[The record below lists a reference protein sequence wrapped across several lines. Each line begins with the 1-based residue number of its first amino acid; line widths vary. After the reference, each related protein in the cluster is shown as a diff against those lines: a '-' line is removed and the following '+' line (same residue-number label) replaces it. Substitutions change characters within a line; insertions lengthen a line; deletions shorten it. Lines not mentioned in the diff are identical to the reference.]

1 MALFPLDTLKTRL
14 QSAQGF
20 LKAGG
25 LRGIYSGLGSAAV
38 GSAPT
43 GEIFYPSILQ
53 KYVVGKT
60 FLQTCTCMWVGLP
73 RLHV

>member
-1 MALFPLDTLKTRL
+1 LAGTSVDIALFPLDTVKTRL

-25 LRGIYSGLGSAAV
+25 FHGIYSGIGSAAL

-43 GEIFYPSILQ
+43 G
-53 KYVVGKT
+53 KT
-60 FLQTCTCMWVGLP
+60 FTFTIYM
-73 RLHV
+73 